1 MLNSCRNAS
10 QVAVVFGGGGKA
22 RLPPPQPF
30 PKDGGEPSS
39 ARWVLC
45 EGDGA
50 RGCKCRR
57 AFVSGFHRGGRSS
70 DVMSP
75 VSEAAETL
83 GSRSLSL
90 NSKTNM
96 YLPHTPRPQATCT
109 RFPLI
114 HPPPAAHHSLR
125 ASRGGIET
133 NVLLYLPGGGSHSGH
148 SITIN
153 KRYML
158 LSYKRQKTEAAA
170 FSSRMDLLMQPQ
182 RPEET
187 RNFP

>member
-1 MLNSCRNAS
+1 M
-10 QVAVVFGGGGKA
+10 
-22 RLPPPQPF
+22 PF
-30 PKDGGEPSS
+30 KWRPGCFPSHGGEPGS
-39 ARWVLC
+39 ARWVLYD
-45 EGDGA
+45 GGGA
-50 RGCKCRR
+50 RGPTCSR

-83 GSRSLSL
+83 GSCSLSL
-90 NSKTNM
+90 SSKINM

-114 HPPPAAHHSLR
+114 YPPPAARYSLR
-125 ASRGGIET
+125 ASHGGIET

-158 LSYKRQKTEAAA
+158 LSYERRRQRQQLSAA
-170 FSSRMDLLMQPQ
+170 
-182 RPEET
+182 ECIC
-187 RNFP
+187 